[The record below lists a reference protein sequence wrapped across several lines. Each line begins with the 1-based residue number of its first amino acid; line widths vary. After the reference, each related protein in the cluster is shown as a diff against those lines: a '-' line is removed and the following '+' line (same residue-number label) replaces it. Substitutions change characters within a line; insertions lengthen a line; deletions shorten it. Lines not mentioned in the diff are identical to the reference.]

1 MYSMIKFTEV
11 LSLNYV
17 FWRRNEGGKI
27 IRMNVH
33 FFVIKLCVMDQ
44 AFCFRKETGRILF
57 VLIHRINLEVK
68 CRNSR
73 SCTNV
78 GYGIVLGNTLRLW
91 VEMGKLR
98 FIT

>member
-1 MYSMIKFTEV
+1 MYSMIK
-11 LSLNYV
+11 SLKYV

-44 AFCFRKETGRILF
+44 AFCFRKETGRKLF

-73 SCTNV
+73 
-78 GYGIVLGNTLRLW
+78 
-91 VEMGKLR
+91 
-98 FIT
+98 